1 MPKTLIIDGIKF
13 NLSTPEKEVEEF
25 HPIVKELAKEI
36 FGKDSVYLPIGL
48 RLKSEAGLGAEPD
61 GFVIDPVKKEL
72 YIVEVEL
79 SKHNPYKHIND
90 QLTRFINSMDNL
102 HTKHAVVEGLY
113 TEIDGNKALEY
124 FKEKINENPYRWLS
138 KLLEQSPKIVVV
150 IEEITQEVNE
160 ACKIL
165 MKSYDTKILEIQ
177 TYQRENAPTVRAY
190 LFDTLSPIVSKAI
203 VDSSRAD
210 VVIHVPKAEDDHF
223 KGKEH
228 LRPIYEKLK
237 ETMLSLGQDVKVG
250 APTQYYIPFAR
261 RVTFC
266 EVHVKKKWLR
276 LDLKKVKDVNHP
288 KIIPYPVGEWVY
300 VHVEKK
306 SDIDE
311 IIEVIKKAYER
322 AA

>member
-1 MPKTLIIDGIKF
+1 MPKMLIIDGIRF
-13 NLSTPEKEVEEF
+13 NLWTPDKEVEEF
-25 HPIVKELAKEI
+25 HPIVKELAKDI
-36 FGKDSVYLPIGL
+36 FGRDSVYLPIGL
-48 RLKSEAGLGAEPD
+48 RLKSEAGLGAIPD
-61 GFVIDPVKKEL
+61 GFVIDSVKKEL

-90 QLTRFINSMDNL
+90 QLTRFINSMDNS
-102 HTKHAVVEGLY
+102 HTKRDVVEGLY

-124 FKEKINENPYRWLS
+124 FKEKINENLYRWLS

-150 IEEITQEVNE
+150 IEEITPEVNE

-177 TYQRENAPTVRAY
+177 TYQREDAPTVRAY
-190 LFDTLSPIVSKAI
+190 LFDTLSLNTSKAV

-210 VVIHVPKAEDDHF
+210 AVVHVPKAEDAHF
-223 KGKEH
+223 KGKEY

-261 RVTFC
+261 RVIFC
-266 EVHVKKKWLR
+266 GVHVKKKWLR
-276 LDLKKVKDVNHP
+276 LDLRKVKDIKHP
-288 KIIPYPVGEWVY
+288 KITPYPKGDWVY
-300 VHVEKK
+300 VHIEKN

-311 IIEVIKKAYER
+311 ILDVIKKAYER
-322 AA
+322 AV